1 MSCEYSIQSL
11 SFLITKSGGIKLA
24 PKFNIVKN
32 QNCLDFSKAILCNQ
46 CQPMVFIANCK
57 NS

>member
-32 QNCLDFSKAILCNQ
+32 QNCLDFSKAILCN
-46 CQPMVFIANCK
+46 
-57 NS
+57 